1 MKPLNTGY
9 DGQWLP
15 LRLLFHRLVEFAFLG
30 CTPCEPDSPLR
41 NRNRNI
47 IPWVAF
53 F

>member
-1 MKPLNTGY
+1 MNTGY
-9 DGQWLP
+9 NGQWLP
-15 LRLLFHRLVEFAFLG
+15 LRLLELNLPFWD
-30 CTPCEPDSPLR
+30 EPDSPLR